1 MSRIVPNEIKR
12 QIDSNNALIEQ
23 LRDKGQFVLNPTILK
38 LIQENKELQET
49 CPHEYKDGYC
59 IYCYK
64 YKGEEN
70 DA

>member
-1 MSRIVPNEIKR
+1 MSRIVPEEIKR
-12 QIDSNNALIEQ
+12 QIDNNNALIKQ
-23 LRDKGQFVLNPTILK
+23 MRDKGQFVLNQTILK
-38 LIQENKELQET
+38 LIEENKELQKT

-64 YKGEEN
+64 YKGDEN